1 MDIQISKWGNSL
13 AMRLP
18 ADLAKQLGVGEGD
31 TLDAQITVDGTLSL
45 RPAHWSRASFAN
57 ELNEARQAMP
67 MGTPVIEEMRR
78 SARY

>member
-13 AMRLP
+13 AMRIP

-45 RPAHWSRASFAN
+45 RPAHWNRAAFAN

-67 MGTPVIEEMRR
+67 MGTPVIEELRR
-78 SARY
+78 GARY

>member
-31 TLDAQITVDGTLSL
+31 TLDAQITVDGTLAL
-45 RPAHWSRASFAN
+45 RPAHWNRATFAN

-67 MGTPVIEEMRR
+67 VGTSVIEELRR
-78 SARY
+78 GARY

>member
-45 RPAHWSRASFAN
+45 RPAHWNRSAFAN

-67 MGTPVIEEMRR
+67 MGTPVVEEMRR
-78 SARY
+78 GARY